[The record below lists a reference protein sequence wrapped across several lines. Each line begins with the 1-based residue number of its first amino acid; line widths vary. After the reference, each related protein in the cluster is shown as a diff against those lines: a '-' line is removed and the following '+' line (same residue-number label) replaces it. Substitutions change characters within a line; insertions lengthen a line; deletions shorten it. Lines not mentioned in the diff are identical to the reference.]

1 MSSSCVLSVSKRS
14 SSSRHSLSA
23 SALVGPIS
31 SSRRSSARISR
42 SRPLP
47 PGISSGATPSGMR
60 VRISSMRACSS
71 SASRAMSSRLPSRV
85 PAFSRASILASS
97 RATSRFAPSLEPS
110 RKDGGV
116 LLSGTRKTLLLGELR
131 HLIGLGGAGYVEQP
145 RGLLGTYGAGRARP
159 EVRQPRLRLPQPLP
173 RIGSL
178 GGLGFEDLE
187 AIPQLAPAHVDGHSW
202 VGPGPD
208 EARLPIDAVEGDLFA
223 HHHLSEQAASDPLVA
238 GLGADVLEK
247 GPGARLWGG
256 RREKQRELTVR
267 LG

>member
-1 MSSSCVLSVSKRS
+1 
-14 SSSRHSLSA
+14 
-23 SALVGPIS
+23 
-31 SSRRSSARISR
+31 
-42 SRPLP
+42 
-47 PGISSGATPSGMR
+47 MR
-60 VRISSMRACSS
+60 VRIYCMRACSS

-97 RATSRFAPSLEPS
+97 RATSRFAPSAIS
-110 RKDGGV
+110 ASS
-116 LLSGTRKTLLLGELR
+116 SGESSS
-131 HLIGLGGAGYVEQP
+131 AAASV
-145 RGLLGTYGAGRARP
+145 ARP
-159 EVRQPRLRLPQPLP
+159 PSAAAVRPGSDSGAVAAAPPRLRQPLP

-178 GGLGFEDLE
+178 GGLGFAGLE
-187 AIPQLAPAHVDGHSW
+187 GIPQLAAARVDGHSW